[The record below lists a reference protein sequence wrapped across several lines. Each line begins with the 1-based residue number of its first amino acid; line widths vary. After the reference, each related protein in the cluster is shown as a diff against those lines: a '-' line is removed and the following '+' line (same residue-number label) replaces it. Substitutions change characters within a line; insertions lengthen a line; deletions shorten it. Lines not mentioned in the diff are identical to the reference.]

1 MAAEKNEDYSSTLLR
16 YQPGKGWSPIDYNN
30 TPDLDV
36 PTVRAAA
43 LESTAPPAP
52 VIQKKV
58 VSMNGT
64 ALSNKPAEA
73 PAAASASTST
83 TTNAEHVPFS
93 DLEDYLASQAKDHD
107 QFGLHALEVADLET
121 LGERLPEIFQAV
133 DAYAQEASQLSWGD
147 IAQSIQALQHSREER
162 AHYVQLLETLD
173 QRIAALTETLKTDL
187 KHIEKQERAKT
198 AAARLKERLSLH
210 TAQVLSKRIQTLLEP
225 KP

>member
-1 MAAEKNEDYSSTLLR
+1 MAAEKNQDYSSTLLR

-30 TPDLDV
+30 TPDLDA
-36 PTVRAAA
+36 PTVRATA
-43 LESTAPPAP
+43 LESTEPTAP

-64 ALSNKPAEA
+64 ALPKKPAEG
-73 PAAASASTST
+73 ST
-83 TTNAEHVPFS
+83 TVNPEQAPFS
-93 DLEDYLASQAKDHD
+93 ELEDYLASQAKGND

-133 DAYAQEASQLSWGD
+133 DAYAKEASQLSWDD
-147 IAQSIQALQHSREER
+147 IAQGIQVLQHSREER
-162 AHYVQLLETLD
+162 AHYIQLLESLD

-225 KP
+225 KS

>member
-16 YQPGKGWSPIDYNN
+16 YQPGKGWSPIDYNH

-36 PTVRAAA
+36 PTVRATS
-43 LESTAPPAP
+43 LESTERTAP

-64 ALSNKPAEA
+64 AVPEKTA
-73 PAAASASTST
+73 PASKPSTPEQ
-83 TTNAEHVPFS
+83 APFS
-93 DLEDYLASQAKDHD
+93 ELEDYLASQDRGND

-133 DAYAQEASQLSWGD
+133 DAYAKEASQLSWDD
-147 IAQSIQALQHSREER
+147 IAQRIRALQHSREER
-162 AHYVQLLETLD
+162 AHYIQMLETLD
-173 QRIAALTETLKTDL
+173 QQIAALTETLKTEL

-225 KP
+225 ES